1 MDKYKNAEVVCGT
14 TLSHFMYSEAVRAKD
29 RGIAPENLVE
39 CVDEYGDD
47 LEGKDWTVE
56 QAYDM
61 LIDYRNMACS
71 ADDAL
76 RYGFVLG
83 ELLIEVLME
92 QGVEEELAIKLGCEC
107 EQKLGEGILNYI
119 H

>member
-1 MDKYKNAEVVCGT
+1 
-14 TLSHFMYSEAVRAKD
+14 
-29 RGIAPENLVE
+29 
-39 CVDEYGDD
+39 
-47 LEGKDWTVE
+47 
-56 QAYDM
+56 
-61 LIDYRNMACS
+61 MACS
-71 ADDAL
+71 EDDTL